1 MVVSRDRVSVGDGT
15 GDNQAPHRAQG
26 PTSHPSDAGA
36 AAMLDPAILD
46 PTVLDPHAIFAA
58 IGEIPYAWRIDSD
71 ALAWGPNVHRV
82 LAPLDPAALASGK
95 SYAQLIDPQSA
106 SSRSDAVTRSGL
118 RDEGAGVPYL
128 VQYALRASAAAQEVI
143 WVEDSGRW
151 FAGPD
156 GKPMHACGV
165 VRVINERHEREQK
178 LTHLSRFDTLTGE
191 LNRGRLTE
199 ILDATIEEAL
209 KLRSSCGFLLAAID
223 DLGRIN
229 EAYGFDVADEVIAA
243 VAKRMHSQMRGKDHL
258 GRVSGNK
265 FGIILNNCT
274 PDDLPIAADRLLA
287 GIRNE
292 VMQTSAGPVAATVT
306 IGGIT
311 APRHARNVNEV
322 LARAQDALYGA
333 RARRRGSFQAYQPN
347 LKRIAE
353 RQENMR
359 ATDEILSA
367 LNERRIFIHF
377 EPIVDIGSR
386 RPAFY
391 ECLMRIKRPDGSLL
405 AVNEF
410 IPWAERLGLVRLLDH
425 RVLDLVAAEM
435 IASPALEAS
444 VNVSAASTSDPDW
457 WAGLAAMLRANPGV
471 AERLT
476 VEITETAAIQ
486 DIGETRGFVARV
498 KDLGCRIAIDDFGAG
513 YTSFRNL
520 RKLGVD
526 LVKIDGAF
534 VQNLMRSEDDR
545 AFVHTLIDL
554 GRRLGL
560 KTVAEWVQDEASAAM
575 LAEWGC
581 DYLQGVL
588 VGLASA
594 ERPWDAAD
602 VTQAHRA

>member
-1 MVVSRDRVSVGDGT
+1 MMVSRDRAKAVGGARET
-15 GDNQAPHRAQG
+15 RAPDRLRG
-26 PTSHPSDAGA
+26 PDAGA
-36 AAMLDPAILD
+36 AAASDPAFLDPY
-46 PTVLDPHAIFAA
+46 AIFAA
-58 IGEIPYAWRIDSD
+58 VGEIPYEWRIDSD
-71 ALAWGPNVHRV
+71 ALAWGPNVHAV
-82 LAPLDPAALASGK
+82 LSPLDPDVLATAGLVTGESF
-95 SYAQLIDPQSA
+95 ARLIDPPGA
-106 SSRSDAVTRSGL
+106 RSEAILRSGL
-118 RDEGAGVPYL
+118 RDEGAGVPYQ
-128 VQYALRASAAAQEVI
+128 VQYALRLAAAEAI
-143 WVEDSGRW
+143 WIEDSGRW
-151 FAGPD
+151 FAGPE
-156 GKPMHACGV
+156 GKPLRAHGV
-165 VRVINERHEREQK
+165 VRVITERHEREQK
-178 LTHLSRFDTLTGE
+178 LTYLSRFDTLTGE
-191 LNRGRLTE
+191 LNRSRLTE
-199 ILDATIEEAL
+199 LLDATIEEAL

-243 VAKRMHSQMRGKDHL
+243 VAKRMHSQMREKDHL
-258 GRVSGNK
+258 GRISGNK
-265 FGIILNNCT
+265 LGIILNNCT
-274 PDDLPIAADRLLA
+274 PDDLLIAADRLVA

-311 APRHARNVNEV
+311 APRYARTVKEV
-322 LARAQDALYGA
+322 LVRAQDALYGA

-347 LKRIAE
+347 LRRVAQ
-353 RQENMR
+353 RQDNMR

-367 LNERRIFIHF
+367 LNERRIFIVF
-377 EPIVDIGSR
+377 EPIVEVGTR

-435 IASPALEAS
+435 IASPGLNAS
-444 VNVSAASTSDPDW
+444 VNVSAASTADPDW
-457 WAGLAAMLRANPGV
+457 WSGLGTMLRAHPGI

-486 DIGETRGFVARV
+486 DIDETRGFVARV

-534 VQNLMRSEDDR
+534 VQNLARSEDDR

-581 DYLQGVL
+581 DYLQGML
-588 VGLASA
+588 IGLASA
-594 ERPWDAAD
+594 DRPWESRA
-602 VTQAHRA
+602 VTQVNRA

>member
-1 MVVSRDRVSVGDGT
+1 MVSRDRASVAEDVSNDHAL
-15 GDNQAPHRAQG
+15 QPAQG
-26 PTSHPSDAGA
+26 PA
-36 AAMLDPAILD
+36 APGSGPDTAPIPDPARLD
-46 PTVLDPHAIFAA
+46 A
-58 IGEIPYAWRIDSD
+58 
-71 ALAWGPNVHRV
+71 
-82 LAPLDPAALASGK
+82 
-95 SYAQLIDPQSA
+95 
-106 SSRSDAVTRSGL
+106 
-118 RDEGAGVPYL
+118 
-128 VQYALRASAAAQEVI
+128 
-143 WVEDSGRW
+143 
-151 FAGPD
+151 
-156 GKPMHACGV
+156 
-165 VRVINERHEREQK
+165 
-178 LTHLSRFDTLTGE
+178 LTGE
-191 LNRGRLTE
+191 LNREGLTG
-199 ILDATIEEAL
+199 ILEATIEQAV
-209 KLRSSCGFLLAAID
+209 KLRSSCGFLLVSID

-229 EAYGFDVADEVIAA
+229 EAYGFDIADEVIAA
-243 VAKRMHSQMRGKDHL
+243 VAKRLHSQMRGKDYL
-258 GRVSGNK
+258 GRVAGNK
-265 FGIILNNCT
+265 FGIVLNNCT
-274 PDDLPIAADRLLA
+274 PDDLSIAADRLVA
-287 GIRNE
+287 GIRND

-306 IGGIT
+306 IGGLT

-333 RARRRGSFQAYQPN
+333 RAKRHGSFQAYQPN
-347 LKRIAE
+347 LKRAAE

-367 LNERRIFIHF
+367 LNERRIFILF
-377 EPIVDIGSR
+377 EPVVDIASR

-435 IASPALEAS
+435 TASPALNAS
-444 VNVSAASTSDPDW
+444 VNVSAASTGDPDW
-457 WAGLAAMLRANPGV
+457 WAGLAAMLRARPGV

-486 DIGETRGFVARV
+486 DIEETCGFVARV

-513 YTSFRNL
+513 HTSFRNL

-534 VQNLMRSEDDR
+534 VRNLMESEDDR

-560 KTVAEWVQDEASAAM
+560 KTVAEWVQDEASAVM

-594 ERPWDAAD
+594 ERPWDAAALG
-602 VTQAHRA
+602 QGNG

>member
-1 MVVSRDRVSVGDGT
+1 MVVSR
-15 GDNQAPHRAQG
+15 HRANVVHGGGDDRALDHAQG
-26 PTSHPSDAGA
+26 LVSHPSDAGA
-36 AAMLDPAILD
+36 AAILEPADSI
-46 PTVLDPHAIFAA
+46 VLDPDAIFAA
-58 IGEIPYAWRIDSD
+58 VGEIPYAWRIDSD
-71 ALAWGPNVHRV
+71 ALVWGPNAPTV
-82 LAPLDPAALASGK
+82 LGPFDPAALASGR
-95 SYAQLIDPQSA
+95 SYARLIDPQSGP
-106 SSRSDAVTRSGL
+106 SRSDAVMRSGL
-118 RDEGAGVPYL
+118 RDAGAGIPYL
-128 VQYALRASAAAQEVI
+128 LQYALRTSAAAQEVV
-143 WVEDSGRW
+143 WLEDSGRW
-151 FAGPD
+151 FGGPD
-156 GKPMHACGV
+156 GKPVHAYGV
-165 VRVINERHEREQK
+165 VRVINERREREQR
-178 LTHLSRFDTLTGE
+178 LTDLSRFDTLTGV

-265 FGIILNNCT
+265 FGIVLNNCT
-274 PDDLPIAADRLLA
+274 PDDLLIAADRLLA
-287 GIRNE
+287 GIRSD

-306 IGGIT
+306 IGGLT

-333 RARRRGSFQAYQPN
+333 RARRRGSFQAYKPN
-347 LKRIAE
+347 PKRVAE

-367 LNERRIFIHF
+367 LNARRIFIQF

-391 ECLMRIKRPDGSLL
+391 ECLMRIKRSDGTLL

-435 IASPALEAS
+435 IASPALKAS

-457 WAGLAAMLRANPGV
+457 WAGLGAMLRAHPGV

-486 DIGETRGFVARV
+486 DIDETRGFVARV

-534 VQNLMRSEDDR
+534 VQNLMQSEDDR

-560 KTVAEWVQDEASAAM
+560 KTVAEWVQDEASATM
-575 LAEWGC
+575 LADWGC

-588 VGLASA
+588 IGLASA
-594 ERPWDAAD
+594 ERPWDVTD
-602 VTQAHRA
+602 VAPVHRA